1 MTSHKH
7 PATEPRRI
15 DVGRMDSSS
24 PLSRTLTAIHEGY
37 ARDVGTALSAFLR
50 ADILATLREIS
61 GVSVSSYLSSLP
73 SPTCLMVF
81 RLHPRTDLMYLYLE
95 SKVVFGLLE
104 ILLGGT
110 GSAVPVASR
119 NLTEIEWSLL
129 EEVIRVVVHPLAEAW
144 KFFAAVEFE
153 VDSLISE
160 PSLLPVPQPAQPMTR
175 LTFDLGIGQES
186 GIVEMI
192 LPASFLDS
200 AAKAL
205 ETSSPR
211 QNEPEQDLGSR
222 IQRLQDAT
230 VDLEVRL
237 DGPTVAFQDLLK
249 LQRDQVVSF
258 DYPLDRP
265 LRGVLNDEI
274 TMEGQIVSTGRKRA
288 FRVVSLPGT
297 RAASKSSGN

>member
-1 MTSHKH
+1 MTKNS
-7 PATEPRRI
+7 TMEPRRI
-15 DVGRMDSSS
+15 DVGRLDSSS
-24 PLSRTLTAIHEGY
+24 PLLRTLTAVHEGY
-37 ARDVGTALSAFLR
+37 ARDLGTALSAFLR
-50 ADILATLREIS
+50 ADIQTTLREIS
-61 GVSVSSYLSSLP
+61 GVSVSAYLGSLP

-81 RLHPRTDLMYLYLE
+81 RLHPRADQMYLYLE

-110 GSAVPVASR
+110 GSALPVASR

-129 EEVIRVVVHPLAEAW
+129 EEVVRVVVRPLAEAW
-144 KFFAAVEFE
+144 NFFATVEFE

-160 PSLLPVPQPAQPMTR
+160 PSLVPVPQPAQPMIR
-175 LTFDLGIGQES
+175 MAFDLAIGQES
-186 GIVEMI
+186 SVVEMI
-192 LPASFLDS
+192 LPTSFLDG
-200 AAKAL
+200 AATVL
-205 ETSSPR
+205 ENSSPR
-211 QNEPEQDLGSR
+211 QHEPEQDLGLR

-249 LQRDQVVSF
+249 LQCDQVVSF

-265 LRGVLNDEI
+265 LRCVLNDEI

-288 FRVVSLPGT
+288 FRVVSLPG
-297 RAASKSSGN
+297 A